1 MKFDFK
7 KAADAIVPS
16 LTNSWKHAVAGA
28 GVGGLFTFSVGGA
41 IAGAIVGGLSNAAV
55 EVYKAGTSAPSIG

>member
-7 KAADAIVPS
+7 KAAEAIVPS

-28 GVGGLFTFSVGGA
+28 GVGFAGTFSLGGA
-41 IAGAIVGGLSNAAV
+41 IVGAIVGGLSDTAV
-55 EVYKAGTSAPSIG
+55 NVYKAGTSAPSVG